1 MPSRYYGSS
10 GTSMCSGPSGRRE
23 SCGLWRV
30 PTPSRETRDASHPR
44 PLPAGHGGAERVAP
58 KGDGKRR
65 KRGGNDEGSRCADR
79 DRSDRHQRNMPRRR
93 QRRDVLPPGRVHGHM
108 IPRRRSAAT
117 LARVVLPPRRSP
129 ARAWPPPHNPP
140 AGVSAIRDVAVPR
153 HRGVDRCAT
162 RMNKRRPSAAGDR
175 PDVSGLGRAAVR
187 EMTVGQI
194 G

>member
-10 GTSMCSGPSGRRE
+10 GTSMCSGPSRSAR

-30 PTPSRETRDASHPR
+30 PTPSRETRDASHSR
-44 PLPAGHGGAERVAP
+44 PLPADRGGAERVAP

-65 KRGGNDEGSRCADR
+65 NRGGNDEGSRCADR

-117 LARVVLPPRRSP
+117 PGSRRPAAKAFSSQGVATAAHSP
-129 ARAWPPPHNPP
+129 GRL
-140 AGVSAIRDVAVPR
+140 SAICGVAVPR

-162 RMNKRRPSAAGDR
+162 RMNKRRPSAAGER
-175 PDVSGLGRAAVR
+175 PDVSGVGRATVR